1 VSERETTH
9 FVGIGGSGMSALARI
24 LLARGVCVSGSDVRA
39 TALVE
44 QLRAEGARI
53 TVGHRAENLGEATL
67 VVASS
72 AIEHDNPELA
82 AARARGTRVLGRGE
96 MLAELIGD
104 RKTIAIAGTHG
115 KTTTTAMIAGIL
127 EAALLDP
134 SVMIGGVRIDGETN
148 ARLGEGAWFVTES
161 DESDGSFLYL
171 RPTIAVVT
179 NIENDHVASDDAM
192 SALVAQFETFVEH
205 VRDGGV
211 AVIGV
216 DNLLTEE
223 LAKTVRART
232 MTYGFAE
239 GATVRAFDLRF
250 AGLGCE
256 FTAEIYGRVFG
267 TFRLEVPGEMNV
279 QNALAAI
286 AVAHAVDVDATT
298 IARSLAAFHG
308 VHRRFEVLASSSRMT
323 VVDDYAHHPTAVAA
337 TIAAAR
343 RYHDGPIVVAFQP
356 HRYTRTA
363 YLAANF
369 GEALAA
375 ADEVY
380 LAPIYAASEQPI
392 TDVSERSIGAVLERH
407 QTVVR
412 YVDNVEKLGDELLA
426 GVKPGSLVLMLGA
439 GSITNVAH
447 ALAERIAS
455 PAALAG

>member
-1 VSERETTH
+1 VTERGVTH
-9 FVGIGGSGMSALARI
+9 FIGIGGSGMSALARI
-24 LLARGVCVSGSDVRA
+24 LLARGSPVTGSDVGSS
-39 TALVE
+39 ALIE
-44 QLRAEGARI
+44 RLRTEGAQI
-53 TVGHRAENLGEATL
+53 TVGHRAENIADAVL
-67 VVASS
+67 VVVSS
-72 AIEHDNPELA
+72 AIAQDNPELV
-82 AARARGTRVLGRGE
+82 AARARGTRILGRGE
-96 MLAELIGD
+96 MLAELIGE
-104 RKTIAIAGTHG
+104 RKAIAIAGTHG

-127 EAALLDP
+127 ETANLDP
-134 SVMIGGVRIDGETN
+134 SVMIGGVRIDDETN
-148 ARLGEGAWFVTES
+148 ARVGGGSWFVTES

-179 NIENDHVASDDAM
+179 NVENDHIASDDAM
-192 SALVAQFETFVEH
+192 ANLVAQFETFVGN
-205 VRDGGV
+205 VSADGL

-216 DNLLTEE
+216 DNPASAIV
-223 LAKTVRART
+223 AKSARGRVT
-232 MTYGFAE
+232 TYGLASD
-239 GATVRAFDLRF
+239 ATARALDLRF
-250 AGLGCE
+250 AELGCE
-256 FTAEIYGRVFG
+256 FTVEISGRTLG
-267 TFRLEVPGEMNV
+267 TFRLRVPGEMNV

-286 AVAHAVDVDATT
+286 AVAHAIDIETATV
-298 IARSLAAFHG
+298 ARALAAFHG
-308 VHRRFEVLASSSRMT
+308 VHRRFEILARSGRMT
-323 VVDDYAHHPTAVAA
+323 IVDDYAHHPTAVAA

-407 QTVVR
+407 ETIVR
-412 YVDNVEKLGDELLA
+412 YVDAVETLGDELLA
-426 GVKPGSLVLMLGA
+426 RVKPGSLVLMLGA

-447 ALAERIAS
+447 ALAEKIGT